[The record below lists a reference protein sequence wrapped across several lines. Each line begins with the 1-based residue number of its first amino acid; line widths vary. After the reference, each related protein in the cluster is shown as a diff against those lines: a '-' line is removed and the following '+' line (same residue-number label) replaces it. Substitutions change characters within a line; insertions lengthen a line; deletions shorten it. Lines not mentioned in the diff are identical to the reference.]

1 MLNAEGNFIF
11 FFDASI
17 MENSLCSD

>member
-1 MLNAEGNFIF
+1 
-11 FFDASI
+11 